1 MAKEFLKLPLNA
13 EQLTSQQNL
22 KRCTLSES
30 VADMLHLITTS
41 HFGEFKQDESFG
53 NELWERD
60 FEAIDNVQV
69 FREELAGALEKS
81 YKMHERRLNNIKVSV
96 EFDQVMTKIMNR
108 RIKQRIRIQIQGT
121 LKKTN
126 EDFSHKEVFF
136 IGPLSY
142 Y

>member
-1 MAKEFLKLPLNA
+1 MAKEFLQIPLKA
-13 EQLTSQQNL
+13 EIITSQREL

-41 HFGEFKQDESFG
+41 HFGEYKQDESFG
-53 NELWERD
+53 NELWEHD
-60 FEAIDNVQV
+60 FEAIDNMQV
-69 FREELAGALEKS
+69 FREQLEGALEKS
-81 YKMHERRLNNIKVSV
+81 FKKHERRLNNIKVSV
-96 EFDQVMTKIMNR
+96 EFEQVLTKIMNR
-108 RIKQRIRIQIQGT
+108 RIKQRIRIHIQGS

>member
-69 FREELAGALEKS
+69 FREELGEALEKS
-81 YKMHERRLNNIKVSV
+81 YKLHERRLNNIKVIV